1 LVGLFLPVFSAT
13 EIKNKNTGTNHF
25 SRGESGIGRWTVII
39 RDTELNNEKGK
50 FIDWHLKLWGES
62 IDASQAKLL
71 PMPSNDDDADH
82 DLIQST
88 VSGVASTKSIT
99 APTSTKTLSV
109 TANPTDHPVRP
120 TKPGAKPTEST
131 ESTEPTKPQETSAD
145 EKPSDTEHEVA
156 SGTESAQPSSTTSA
170 ASSWVSWL
178 PTFGTKAKIWIYG
191 ASGLIVAFCCGL
203 GIYLYIARRRR
214 LRNNPNNN
222 YEFEL
227 LDEEEAEGLTSA
239 EKGPNS
245 GKKTRRTR
253 GGELYDAFAGGS
265 DDDDEFDAYRDR
277 SAGQMAGHDPD
288 EPEHYVVGEES
299 DDDGDEAEKQR
310 LRR

>member
-1 LVGLFLPVFSAT
+1 MLTIFT
-13 EIKNKNTGTNHF
+13 
-25 SRGESGIGRWTVII
+25 RGEAGVGRWTLVV
-39 RDTELNNEKGK
+39 RDTEVNNEKGK

-71 PMPSNDDDADH
+71 PMPSEDDDADH
-82 DLIQST
+82 DQIIST
-88 VSGVASTKSIT
+88 VSGDASTKTIAATS
-99 APTSTKTLSV
+99 STKTATF

-131 ESTEPTKPQETSAD
+131 KPQEDAKPQED
-145 EKPSDTEHEVA
+145 EKPSDTEHEA
-156 SGTESAQPSSTTSA
+156 ATGTESAQPSSTTSA
-170 ASSWVSWL
+170 SSSWVSWL

-191 ASGLIVAFCCGL
+191 AIGLIAAFCCGL
-203 GIYLYIARRRR
+203 GIYLWIARRR
-214 LRNNPNNN
+214 LRNNSRNN

-227 LDEEEAEGLTSA
+227 LDEEETEGLNSA
-239 EKGPNS
+239 EKGPNA

-265 DDDDEFDAYRDR
+265 DDEDEFDEYRDR
-277 SAGQMAGHDPD
+277 SADRLAGHNPD
-288 EPEHYVVGEES
+288 EPEHYAVGEDS
-299 DDDGDEAEKQR
+299 DDDNDNEAEKQR